1 MAVNHGIYVTQR
13 ATSVSTPNTADVGIP
28 FVVGA
33 APLASAEKPAK
44 AGTPVLCTSYEEAVE
59 QLGYDEDWKTYP
71 VCEFIYSHFK
81 IFGCQPVVVNPLEAG
96 TEPEDVVEAL
106 DNIDLCLTMFNIV
119 PDLIAAPG
127 YSNNSIV
134 ASAMSAK
141 ASSVGGMFL
150 AKALIDLDGDSYTE
164 AVTNKNSGKYDEN
177 QIVCWPYAKLGD
189 YVFHASTIVAGCI
202 AATDINNGGIPYESP
217 SNKSAGVE
225 GICLADGTA
234 VNLSHAQANI
244 LNGAGI
250 VTLLNFMGSLVAWGN
265 YTGCYPTSTDVK
277 DYFIPVSR
285 MFGFINN
292 TLIQTFWSKLD
303 KSMSRRFIDS
313 ILDSVNIWLNGLVGS
328 GYILG
333 ARVEMKEAENTAANL
348 MAGIIKLHV
357 YITPPSPMQELDF
370 VLEYD
375 ASYVKATL
383 SS

>member
-1 MAVNHGIYVTQR
+1 MATNHGIYVTQQ
-13 ATSVSTPNTADVGIP
+13 ATSVSTPNAADVGIP
-28 FVVGA
+28 FVIGA
-33 APLASAEKPAK
+33 APLSLAEKPA
-44 AGTPVLCTSYEEAVE
+44 AIGTPVLCTSYEEAVE

-71 VCEFIYSHFK
+71 VCEFLYSHFK
-81 IFGCQPVVVNPLEAG
+81 IFGCQPVIVSPIAAEAEPADAVTALE
-96 TEPEDVVEAL
+96 TIE
-106 DNIDLCLTMFNIV
+106 LCLTMFNIV
-119 PDLIAAPG
+119 PDLIVAPG
-127 YSNNSIV
+127 YSDDSVV
-134 ASAMSAK
+134 ASAMSTK
-141 ASSVGGMFL
+141 AASINGMFL
-150 AKALIDLDGDSYTE
+150 AKALVDLDGKSYTE
-164 AVTNKNSGKYDEN
+164 AVTNKNAGTYDEN

-202 AATDINNGGIPYESP
+202 ASTDFDNSGIPYESP

-250 VTLLNFMGSLVAWGN
+250 VTLLNFMGSLVVWGN
-265 YTGCYPTSTDVK
+265 YTACYPTSTDVK

-303 KSMSRRFIDS
+303 KPMTRRLIDS
-313 ILDSVNIWLNGLVGS
+313 ILDSANIWLNGLVGA
-328 GYILG
+328 GYLLG
-333 ARVEMKEAENTAANL
+333 ARAEMSDAENPLENL

-375 ASYVKATL
+375 ASYVESAL